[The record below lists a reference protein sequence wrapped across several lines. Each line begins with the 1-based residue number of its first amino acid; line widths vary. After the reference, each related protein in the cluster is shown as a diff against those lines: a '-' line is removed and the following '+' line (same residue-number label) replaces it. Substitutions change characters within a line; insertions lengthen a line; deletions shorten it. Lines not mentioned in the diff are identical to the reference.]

1 MRLGLIQ
8 PNVTTGDFSRNV
20 RALIEAY
27 RACLDGESGFI
38 IAPAHSLTGPLV
50 GNLRLRSAFPREH
63 EAALNYLSLELAQT
77 PLITVTQVHDYP
89 ELVILTHQSI
99 QRHPLNSPLELTVN
113 GISTTITLDAQ
124 QSQAT
129 SSSLELRFT
138 TTPYFLGETVQT
150 SSNGSCSVTPRLACV
165 ASTPDDFVV
174 YPGASSVTAK
184 GKTYQLPTCSPTE
197 QVVDTEDLT
206 DFSDATCPA
215 NNNIVDLITF
225 AVSELVQKLGYAG
238 VALLDFPT
246 ESSRQKVTTI
256 NQVVAQLTQR
266 LGKRAVRRVPAR
278 RSPSTISDWASD
290 RGLLLITPYTKT
302 DLLLGSYNYELALLA
317 HVHPFGDLLDS
328 ELSPQL
334 SAEQNPDDSIIIALR
349 DQSATDLLAQ
359 IPEQEHQ
366 VRTIQRAL
374 KRAEWNRWRTLR
386 LHSSTTPLQLP
397 LLHRFVD

>member
-27 RACLDGESGFI
+27 RACLDGESDLI

-50 GNLRLRSAFPREH
+50 GNLRLRSAFSREH
-63 EAALNYLSLELAQT
+63 EAAINYLSLELAQT

-89 ELVILTHQSI
+89 ELVILTHQSV
-99 QRHPLNSPLELTVN
+99 QRYPLNSPLELTVN
-113 GISTTITLDAQ
+113 GIPSTITLDVPQAQ
-124 QSQAT
+124 AA

-150 SSNGSCSVTPRLACV
+150 SSNGSCIVTPRLSCV

-174 YPGASSVTAK
+174 YPGASSVTS
-184 GKTYQLPTCSPTE
+184 GSRTYRLPTCSPTE
-197 QVVDTEDLT
+197 QVVDTKSLT
-206 DFSDATCPA
+206 ASSDATCLA

-238 VALLDFPT
+238 VALLDFST
-246 ESSRQKVTTI
+246 ESSQQKVTTI

-266 LGKRAVRRVPAR
+266 LGKRAVRHVSAR

-302 DLLLGSYNYELALLA
+302 DLLLGRYNYELALHA

-328 ELSPQL
+328 ELSPL
-334 SAEQNPDDSIIIALR
+334 SAEQPSDDSIIIALR
-349 DQSATDLLAQ
+349 DQSATDLLVQ

-374 KRAEWNRWRTLR
+374 KRAEWNRWRVLL
-386 LHSSTTPLQLP
+386 LHCSATKPQLP